1 MTLDLDPRGHPIPP
15 RCAWCGHAHAPEDCP
30 DYRQLEPIP
39 DVEHEVETP
48 EPTPEPVNHHWL
60 AGYAQAMEDAWHVE
74 CAGIEGTASAGTL
87 AKAREMFRETA
98 LRRWTEIE
106 GA

>member
-1 MTLDLDPRGHPIPP
+1 MRTAVLSPLCPWCRRAGHSI
-15 RCAWCGHAHAPEDCP
+15 EDCP
-30 DYRQLEPIP
+30 DAPDRTAEIP

-48 EPTPEPVNHHWL
+48 EPTPEPVNHQWL

-87 AKAREMFRETA
+87 AKAREMFRATA